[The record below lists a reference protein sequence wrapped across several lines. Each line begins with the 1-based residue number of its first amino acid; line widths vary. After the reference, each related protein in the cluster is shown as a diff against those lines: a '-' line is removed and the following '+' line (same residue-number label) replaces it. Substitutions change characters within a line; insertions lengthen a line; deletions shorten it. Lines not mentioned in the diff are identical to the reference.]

1 MVLAPGA
8 WRNKPHQLLVGE
20 ASFRQGEQM
29 GIFHGAKNGLQ
40 LFEHGCWIES
50 ALGQKIL
57 RRDFRLVDA
66 HNILHAQ
73 LHLALVKRR
82 LAAHPDKIILVEAA
96 PEIVGALPYPRF
108 DLAALVDQLKRQ
120 ITVAG
125 LGHPMG
131 FRRDQKHRID
141 QLIVAN
147 IGGKERFHLNTL
159 PG

>member
-1 MVLAPGA
+1 
-8 WRNKPHQLLVGE
+8 
-20 ASFRQGEQM
+20 M
-29 GIFHGAKNGLQ
+29 GIFHAAENRLQ
-40 LFEHGCWIES
+40 FFKHGCWIES
-50 ALGQKIL
+50 TLGQKIL

-66 HNILHAQ
+66 YDILHTQ
-73 LHLALVKRR
+73 LHLALVKCR
-82 LAAHPDKIILVEAA
+82 LSAHPDKIILVETA
-96 PEIVGALPYPRF
+96 PEIVGALPHPRF

-147 IGGKERFHLNTL
+147 IGGKERLHLNTL
-159 PG
+159 PWLTDRLRQIVQGTNQETLQKHHR